1 MSLLERLL
9 PGSMVGRMIAVL
21 TLSFAALLAVLS
33 AVEQTEGSD
42 VLSAAASADTVG
54 RIQRMSRLLAR
65 IRSEELATHVD
76 VESLCHVGYEVSST
90 PWPGARAT
98 PETSV
103 IARDLARELGLSA
116 AQVRV
121 GHAALV
127 REDFGY
133 RKCRPGEMAF
143 PVDGIVISTRL
154 PGGTWFH
161 TEIHP
166 HEAHF
171 QRTFADWFQRSAL
184 AFLLIAGVAALSMY
198 RLGRPLR
205 RLTDGA
211 LRFGSGLKAEPLPET
226 GPADVR
232 RTISAFNAMQR
243 EVIGEIDRRTS
254 TLAALSHDL
263 RTPLTALRVKAEL
276 VEDDKARADLI
287 ASIVKMETIASSAIE
302 FLKGEA
308 RTEPMRLVDLMALIE
323 SECADFQEIGAPVV
337 FVGGETVHCACR
349 PDALARAVRNLIDNA
364 IKYGG
369 GAEVSL
375 RRMGNSVGI
384 SVADHGP
391 GIPTDQV
398 RQAIEPFVRL
408 SAAREGNK
416 AGFGLGLSVAAAV
429 AKGHDGTL
437 DLAANAPHGLIAR
450 ISIPLGTTGKA
461 GPSVP

>member
-1 MSLLERLL
+1 VSFVERFL

-33 AVEQTEGSD
+33 VAEQADGGD
-42 VLSAAASADTVG
+42 VLSAAASTDTFD

-65 IRSEELATHVD
+65 IRSNELATYVD
-76 VESLCHVGYEVSST
+76 VDSLCHAGHEVT
-90 PWPGARAT
+90 GAPWPGMRET
-98 PETSV
+98 PETMA
-103 IARDLARELGLSA
+103 IARKLARKLGLVA
-116 AQVRV
+116 GQVRV
-121 GHAALV
+121 GYAMLA

-143 PVDGIVISTRL
+143 PVDGLVIGMRL
-154 PGGTWFH
+154 PGGAWFH

-184 AFLLIAGVAALSMY
+184 AFVLIAVVAALSMY

-205 RLTDGA
+205 RLTAGA
-211 LRFGSGLKAEPLPET
+211 LRFGSGLKVEPLAET
-226 GPADVR
+226 GPSDLR

-243 EVIGEIDRRTS
+243 QVIGEIDRRTS

-263 RTPLTALRVKAEL
+263 RTPLTELRVKAEL
-276 VEDDKARADLI
+276 VEDDKSRSDLI
-287 ASIVKMETIASSAIE
+287 ASIVKMETVANSAIE

-308 RTEPMRLVDLMALIE
+308 RTEPMRLIDLTALIE
-323 SECADFQEIGAPVV
+323 SECADFQEIGAPVM
-337 FVGGETVHCACR
+337 FAEGETVRCACR

-369 GAEVSL
+369 GAEVWI
-375 RRMGNSVGI
+375 RRTDDEVWI
-384 SVADHGP
+384 SVADEGP
-391 GIPTDQV
+391 GIPADQV
-398 RQAIEPFVRL
+398 DQAIRPFVRL
-408 SAAREGNK
+408 SAAREGDK

-429 AKGHDGTL
+429 ARGHEGSL
-437 DLAANAPHGLIAR
+437 DLVANAPHGLIAR
-450 ISIPLGTTGKA
+450 IRIPLVSSTAT
-461 GPSVP
+461 P